1 MISSALDALRKKG
14 FKDGQMFASMER
26 MMQCGVGYCS
36 HCTIGNKYTCIDG
49 PVFSAKNLKEMPVRE
64 G

>member
-1 MISSALDALRKKG
+1 
-14 FKDGQMFASMER
+14 MER